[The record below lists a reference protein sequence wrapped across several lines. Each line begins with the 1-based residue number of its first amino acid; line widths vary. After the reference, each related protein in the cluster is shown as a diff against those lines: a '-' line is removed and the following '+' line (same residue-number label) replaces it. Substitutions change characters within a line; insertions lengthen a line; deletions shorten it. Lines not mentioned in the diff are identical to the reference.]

1 MECYFDIEYK
11 NNAWGFVNTGTLII
25 NDGGIYKYDLLDDGE
40 HDLNSKFNN
49 SVLVGRLSPNQ
60 LLNLCQAFTQLNPNT
75 PIKTERVM
83 FDGGN
88 VVISGYHDD
97 VKVVVA
103 VLGNN
108 FGVIEG
114 GEKLAEELSDL
125 GGYANLFP
133 KNSRQNYGNFS
144 WNNYSNGTPVK

>member
-1 MECYFDIEYK
+1 M
-11 NNAWGFVNTGTLII
+11 II
-25 NDGGIYKYDLLDDGE
+25 NDGGIYKYDLHDDGE

-60 LLNLCQAFTQLNPNT
+60 LLNLCQAFTQLNPST

-83 FDGGN
+83 FDRGN
-88 VVISGYHDD
+88 VVITGYHDD

-125 GGYANLFP
+125 GGYA
-133 KNSRQNYGNFS
+133 
-144 WNNYSNGTPVK
+144 